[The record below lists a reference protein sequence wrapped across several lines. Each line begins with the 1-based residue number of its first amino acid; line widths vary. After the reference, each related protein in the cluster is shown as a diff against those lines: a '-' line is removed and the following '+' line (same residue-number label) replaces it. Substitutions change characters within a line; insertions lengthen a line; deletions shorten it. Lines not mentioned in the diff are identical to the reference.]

1 MLNLNPWPWLALI
14 IVLGGLYGA
23 HRYVVYNAVKQNSI
37 QIEQRYE
44 TARLQ
49 AEATA
54 KETTRLLKMSADK
67 DRQDKDDKITSISVQ
82 LADAKRM
89 LRNRPSRP
97 STAPSN
103 STITSSCTGSQLYRE
118 DGEFLIGEAAR
129 AAEIAVERDYY
140 YNEYEKI
147 RKALNGT
154 GTR

>member
-1 MLNLNPWPWLALI
+1 MFNLNPWPLVALL

-23 HRYVVYNAVKQNSI
+23 HRYVVVNAVKQNTV
-37 QIEQRYE
+37 QIEQKYE

-67 DRQDKDDKITSISVQ
+67 DKQDKDAKINSISVQ

-97 STAPSN
+97 SSIATHPP
-103 STITSSCTGSQLYRE
+103 ITSSCTGSQLYRE

-129 AAEIAVERDYY
+129 AAEIAIERDYY